1 MYFILRNLHGYNTIN
16 FDVLEQINT
25 FRSIENQI
33 NDKHKLPPPL
43 PRPPLSPN
51 PRPPPLPPL
60 SPNPPRPPPLPPMSP
75 NPPRPPPLPPN
86 PPRPPLSP
94 PLPRPPP
101 PLGENP
107 VIEYAFVKKYHNIL
121 LTTV

>member
-16 FDVLEQINT
+16 FDVLEQINI

-33 NDKHKLPPPL
+33 NDKHKLPPLP

-60 SPNPPRPPPLPPMSP
+60 SPNPPRPPPLPP
-75 NPPRPPPLPPN
+75 N

-94 PLPRPPP
+94 PLPRPP

-121 LTTV
+121 LNTV

>member
-16 FDVLEQINT
+16 FDVLEQINI

-43 PRPPLSPN
+43 P
-51 PRPPPLPPL
+51 
-60 SPNPPRPPPLPPMSP
+60 PNPPRPPP
-75 NPPRPPPLPPN
+75 
-86 PPRPPLSP
+86 SP

-107 VIEYAFVKKYHNIL
+107 VIEYAFVKKYYIL
-121 LTTV
+121 LTMV